1 MNKKSPFPEFEF
13 KWPNF
18 DPSMFDKFQVPGLD
32 TSALM
37 ESQRKNIEAVIKANQ
52 KAAEG
57 YGNLLRRQGEIM
69 TETLQAIQEAAGEL
83 MTANA
88 GKDLPKKQA
97 ELVEKTVGRAFK
109 HMKELA
115 EMAASANSDAF
126 KIMRDRA
133 SESIEELRA
142 LTEKISTGK
151 K

>member
-1 MNKKSPFPEFEF
+1 MAKSPFPDFEF

-18 DPSMFDKFQVPGLD
+18 DQNFFERFKVPGID
-32 TSALM
+32 TQALM
-37 ESQRKNIEAVIKANQ
+37 ESQRKNIEALINANR

-57 YGNLLRRQGEIM
+57 YTNMMRRQGEIM
-69 TETLQAIQEAAGEL
+69 AETMQGIQEAVGDL
-83 MTANA
+83 MKANS
-88 GKDLPKKQA
+88 GQDLPKRQA

-109 HMKELA
+109 HMRELA
-115 EMAASANSDAF
+115 DMAVSANGDAF

-142 LTEKISTGK
+142 LTDKMSSGK